1 MFLFYLFFVLLY
13 AYLIFSICKV
23 LYRQKYCVEFYCAE
37 IGAGKS
43 CFAVK
48 QARKYLRKGWT
59 VVSNERIA
67 GCHYI
72 SDLSCL
78 QSGCFPENTL
88 LILDES
94 SLCFNSRS
102 FKSVPISLIEY
113 FKLCRHYKNR
123 VILISQ
129 TFTDTDKQIRELAS
143 RIFIIKQLVPTKL
156 SMPVRVRSRLDVEQ
170 MSGDIKVMYKIGHIG
185 IPFFLPLYYKHF
197 NSFSDGSRS
206 RIDCE
211 ALEKVRSVRR

>member
-1 MFLFYLFFVLLY
+1 MFLIYLFFVLLY
-13 AYLIFSICKV
+13 AYLIFTICKLV
-23 LYRQKYCVEFYCAE
+23 YRQKYCVEFYCAE

-48 QARKYLRKGWT
+48 QARKYLRKGWS
-59 VVSNERIA
+59 VVSNERIV
-67 GCHYI
+67 GCYYLP
-72 SDLSCL
+72 DLSVI

-88 LILDES
+88 VILDES

-102 FKSVPISLIEY
+102 FKNVPLSLIEY

-143 RIFIIKQLVPTKL
+143 RIYIIKQLLPTKL

-170 MSGDIKVMYKIGHIG
+170 ISGDIKVMYKIGHIG

-197 NSFSDGSRS
+197 NSFSDAGRL
-206 RIDCE
+206 RID
-211 ALEKVRSVRR
+211 LNRFDRI